1 MPVNNRN
8 ILPLKATGYCST
20 KHINKQLG
28 YDKKLIKKIKK
39 RIKEIEKE
47 MARLNLEGEA

>member
-1 MPVNNRN
+1 MPVNNGN
-8 ILPLKATGYCST
+8 LLPIKAVGYCST

-28 YDKKLIKKIKK
+28 YDKKSIKKIKK

-47 MARLNLEGEA
+47 IAIRKLEGE